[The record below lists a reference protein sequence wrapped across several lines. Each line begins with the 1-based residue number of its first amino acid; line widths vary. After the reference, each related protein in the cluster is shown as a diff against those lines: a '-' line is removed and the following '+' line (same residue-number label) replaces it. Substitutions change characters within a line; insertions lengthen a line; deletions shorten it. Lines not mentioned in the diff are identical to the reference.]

1 MKPSFAQAL
10 GFVVLSFGVWLYIM
24 GVKYD
29 RRHGRKK

>member
-10 GFVVLSFGVWLYIM
+10 GFVVLFTGVWLYRM
-24 GVKYD
+24 GIKYD